1 MSMQVSSHI
10 PPKNWYNAPMSIEEN
25 SAINN
30 LQTFIPMDRR
40 VALANGNWLPD
51 RTAGAALFADI
62 SGFTPLTRTLLHEL
76 GPRRGAEEILRQIN
90 PVYDA
95 LIDELHR
102 YGGSVIV
109 FAGDSITCWL
119 DGDNGRLAVLCALA
133 MQAAMSRFAT
143 VHSPAGTPIA
153 MAVKI
158 SVAVGPVRRFAVGD
172 LAIQLIDALAG
183 ETLDKMAAGEQ
194 LAERGEV
201 LVDETAVSALNNAIA
216 VDEWRVDEN
225 GRRFAVIT
233 HITDN
238 TIAAA
243 DGWPTTL
250 SLPDDIARD
259 WVLPAICKRIVG
271 GSGFLAE
278 LRPAASLFLQFGG
291 LDFDDDDAA
300 GAKLDAFTQWAQHIL
315 HKYEGYLLQMPIGD
329 KGSYFAA
336 SFGAPIAHD
345 DDAARA
351 VAAALDLVQ
360 LPEELGFI
368 TAVKIGIS
376 QGLMW
381 AGAIGADVRHTY
393 AVMGDQTNMAAR
405 LMGKAENG
413 QILISK
419 TIADDAAD
427 SYRFQSL
434 GAMLMKGSDA
444 PMEVF
449 SVIGRRQRSPEMA
462 YYGHPLVGRE
472 QELAQLQAIA
482 ERAIAGAGQIVH
494 IEGGA
499 GTGKSHLA
507 ADFAQRVAAQG
518 AYVATGACQSISQEA
533 AYTPWRQIFRTI
545 LGVAVYDDALNTA
558 EQIAQLEK
566 TLHYFNPE
574 WELRLPLLGDLLG
587 LPIADNPTTAAF
599 DPSLRQQALFS
610 LLVEIMQSWSQEQ
623 PLLLMVEDIQWM
635 DGASQALT
643 VALARAIGAHAVLM
657 LLLKRPLEGEEAIM
671 PEINELAYAQTIL
684 LDELTNAG
692 MAALIEGRLG
702 RKPTGLLVSLI
713 AEKAHGNP
721 FFIEELLE
729 TLEEMEQITPR
740 PDGTI
745 SLSDKT
751 FDALRRLNLVIPQG
765 DEWALVA
772 GADLTAVSLNIPN
785 SIHGTVLSR
794 IDRLPEPH
802 KLTLKVASVI
812 GRRFDFNLLRP
823 SHPRQIDESELQQE
837 TAEML
842 AREFINLAEPAPHLA
857 YLFRHNTTHEVT
869 YETLLYAQRKRLH
882 RVVADAM
889 EALQPDLIDQLAYH
903 TFIAEEW
910 ERALAYHLQ
919 AGEQAKRL
927 FANHQAIE
935 HFNKALQC
943 AEAMAVGETVVGET
957 AVCKTAVSITAV
969 QRQTIHLALGELLTS
984 VGQYDAAREH
994 LTRALALAEER
1005 QDGDAQANACRWFAR
1020 SYELQGEYPPALEWI
1035 ERGLQVEGVG
1045 KTAVGAEL
1053 MLIAGLIRTRL
1064 GEYAEAL
1071 LLCDKAQVIVEN
1083 TDELTVLAQ
1092 SYNLRG
1098 MIFCVQSQHA
1108 KAIAQFQKGLYVYEQ
1123 INNVSGQ
1130 AMSHNGIANTH
1141 FYTGQWSKASQ
1152 YYSYSQN
1159 TFNKIGDIY
1168 NSAIADNNLG
1178 GIALNQGRLDE
1189 ALLFYQNGL
1198 QKLEQSGGSLWI
1210 MGMFHSNLGDV
1221 FIRKNNLK
1229 VAEQHLLISHNY
1241 FKEVK
1246 AKGSLP
1252 ELYYRFSELYYAR
1265 HNLIKSK
1272 EYAQLGLILSSE
1284 LEMRGEEGRNL
1295 RILGSI
1301 QIDEKDF
1308 ISAEQKLTKSLTLLD
1323 EAGDEYEW
1331 ARAQVVFARL
1341 HIAEKNF
1348 EDAVKRL
1355 NLATAVFEKLEAK
1368 LDLAIIDDLQKDIK
1382 T

>member
-1 MSMQVSSHI
+1 
-10 PPKNWYNAPMSIEEN
+10 MSIEETPIT
-25 SAINN
+25 SD

-40 VALANGNWLPD
+40 VALVNGERLPD
-51 RTAGAALFADI
+51 RTVGAALFADI

-119 DGDNGRLAVLCALA
+119 DGDEGRRAVMCALA
-133 MQAAMSRFAT
+133 MQAAMAQFTT
-143 VHSPAGTPIA
+143 VHSPAGTPIS

-158 SVAVGPVRRFAVGD
+158 SVAVGAVRRFVVGD
-172 LAIQLIDALAG
+172 PAIQLIDALAG

-201 LVDETAVSALNNAIA
+201 LVGETAVSALNNNIII
-216 VDEWRVDEN
+216 DEWRVDEN
-225 GRRFAVIT
+225 GRRFAAIT
-233 HITDN
+233 AITDSP
-238 TIAAA
+238 IAPAE
-243 DGWPTTL
+243 GWPTTL
-250 SLPDDIARD
+250 SLPDNITRD
-259 WVLPAICKRIVG
+259 WMLPAICERIVG

-291 LDFDDDDAA
+291 LDFDSDDAA
-300 GAKLDAFTQWAQHIL
+300 GAKLDAFTQWAQRIL

-351 VAAALDLVQ
+351 VAAALDLLQ
-360 LPEELGFI
+360 LPDELGFI

-381 AGAIGADVRHTY
+381 AGAIGADARHTY

-419 TIADDAAD
+419 TIADDAAE
-427 SYRFQSL
+427 SYRLQSL
-434 GAMLMKGSDA
+434 GAMVMKGSDA
-444 PMEVF
+444 PMEVY
-449 SVIGRRQRSPEMA
+449 SVIGRQQRSQEMA
-462 YYGHPLVGRE
+462 QYVHPLVGRE
-472 QELAQLQAIA
+472 QELMQLQTIA
-482 ERAIAGAGQIVH
+482 ERAIAGEGQIVH

-507 ADFAQRVAAQG
+507 ADFAQRATAQG
-518 AYVATGACQSISQEA
+518 VYVATGACESISQET

-545 LGVAVYDDALNTA
+545 LGVTAYEDALDAA
-558 EQIAQLEK
+558 EQITQLEQ

-587 LPIADNPTTAAF
+587 LPIEDNPTTAAF

-610 LLVEIMQSWSQEQ
+610 LLVEVVQLWSQEQ
-623 PLLLMVEDIQWM
+623 PLLLLVEDIQWM
-635 DGASQALT
+635 DEASQALT
-643 VALARAIGAHAVLM
+643 VALARAIGSHAVM
-657 LLLKRPLEGEEAIM
+657 LLMLKRPLESDTTIM
-671 PEINELAYAQTIL
+671 PDIDELAYTQTMR
-684 LDELTNAG
+684 LDELSNVG

-702 RKPTGLLVSLI
+702 KKPTGLLVSLI

-729 TLEEMEQITPR
+729 TLEEMGQIAPR

-745 SLSDKT
+745 SISDET
-751 FDALRRLNLVIPQG
+751 FDALRRANLVIPEG
-765 DEWALVA
+765 DEWALVE

-812 GRRFDFNLLRP
+812 GRRFDFDLLHP
-823 SHPRQIDESELQQE
+823 SHPRQPDENELQQE

-842 AREFINLAEPAPHLA
+842 ARDFINVAEPPPHLA

-882 RVVADAM
+882 RVVADAL

-919 AGEQAKRL
+919 AGEKAKQL

-935 HFNKALQC
+935 HFNRALQC
-943 AEAMAVGETVVGET
+943 AEAMAEKET
-957 AVCKTAVSITAV
+957 AVLQTGGSQTGGSQTAT

-994 LTRALALAEER
+994 LTSALSLAEAR
-1005 QDGDAQANACRWFAR
+1005 ADGDAQANACRWFAR
-1020 SYELQGEYPPALEWI
+1020 SYELQGEFPPALEWI
-1035 ERGLQVEGVG
+1035 DRGLEIKNIK
-1045 KTAVGAEL
+1045 KTAIGAEL
-1053 MLIAGLIRTRL
+1053 IINAGVINTRQ
-1064 GEYAEAL
+1064 GEYE
-1071 LLCDKAQVIVEN
+1071 KAITLGQQSLEIAKNEQ
-1083 TDELTVLAQ
+1083 ESSVLAR
-1092 SYNLRG
+1092 SYGLLGMVVYTQGRNEEAIQFIEKSLQLYAQADNTRG
-1098 MIFCVQSQHA
+1098 
-1108 KAIAQFQKGLYVYEQ
+1108 KAIAQNQLATVYFDR
-1123 INNVSGQ
+1123 GQ
-1130 AMSHNGIANTH
+1130 LQEADH
-1141 FYTGQWSKASQ
+1141 FYRQAKD
-1152 YYSYSQN
+1152 
-1159 TFNKIGDIY
+1159 TFIQVGDIY
-1168 NSAIADNNLG
+1168 NSVIADNNLG
-1178 GIALNQGRLDE
+1178 GIARNQGRLED
-1189 ALLFYQNGL
+1189 ALQFYFQAL
-1198 QKLEQSGGSLWI
+1198 HALETIGGSLWVFGVLH
-1210 MGMFHSNLGDV
+1210 MNLAHT
-1221 FIRKNNLK
+1221 FIRKQNIQKSTLY
-1229 VAEQHLLISHNY
+1229 LDSSLSY
-1241 FKEVK
+1241 FKK
-1246 AKGSLP
+1246 ANSKGFLP
-1252 ELYYRFSELYYAR
+1252 ELYRL
-1265 HNLIKSK
+1265 
-1272 EYAQLGLILSSE
+1272 YAQMYL
-1284 LEMRGEEGRNL
+1284 LEDNLDAVVKYGHQALNLARKLHMKGEEGICLSVLGDLYITLNQHETARSKLLMSAN
-1295 RILGSI
+1295 IL
-1301 QIDEKDF
+1301 KD
-1308 ISAEQKLTKSLTLLD
+1308 I
-1323 EAGDEYEW
+1323 GDEYEW
-1331 ARAQVVFARL
+1331 ARTQVIYARL
-1341 HIAEKNF
+1341 CIAEKNF
-1348 EDAVKRL
+1348 KTALTQLEF
-1355 NLATAVFEKLEAK
+1355 ATAVFKKLEAK
-1368 LDLAIIDDLQKDIK
+1368 LDLATIDALQKEIEAGK
-1382 T
+1382 SL